1 MEAERVKNSVTLQ
14 LDQEKAKNKKLI
26 ADFDQMTAM
35 MKDES
40 TDKKASNDSNLQA
53 MVMKNQ
59 KLEAKLRDMEV
70 LQKEIKE
77 IKA

>member
-1 MEAERVKNSVTLQ
+1 
-14 LDQEKAKNKKLI
+14 
-26 ADFDQMTAM
+26 MTAM

>member
-1 MEAERVKNSVTLQ
+1 
-14 LDQEKAKNKKLI
+14 
-26 ADFDQMTAM
+26 MTSM
-35 MKDES
+35 MKDDS
-40 TDKKASNDSNLQA
+40 SDKKASNDSNLQA

-77 IKA
+77 MKTQRDKQQVEFKELYDSK

>member
-1 MEAERVKNSVTLQ
+1 
-14 LDQEKAKNKKLI
+14 
-26 ADFDQMTAM
+26 
-35 MKDES
+35 MKDDS
-40 TDKKASNDSNLQA
+40 SDKKASNDSNLQA

-77 IKA
+77 MKTQRDKQQVEFKELYDSK